1 MAMRKQKGWIVV
13 LVITLMLSLC
23 ACKWD
28 RGSSDGSATGI
39 IGGSDGPT
47 SVLVGENS
55 QDTTGGNAS
64 TEAVVG
70 TEGESSGAGEGN
82 IAGIEGET
90 AGTGEATEPG
100 TDIEPEEVYDESIPL
115 QNNTYT
121 PSEEVMKLLGRAA
134 FLEDTLWMVH
144 SASGAEF
151 QFVGTKAVITLQGD
165 SSAYSG
171 SSNAARVG
179 IFVNGE
185 FVTDVMMDKKEK
197 TVTVW
202 ESEKLKNCIVTVVKL
217 SESPHSTVGI
227 KSIEVESEAGIV
239 PTAQKEYYIEFIGDS
254 ITCGYGADDEV
265 KEHHFSTSTENA
277 AKTYAYKTAQA
288 LDADYSFVSFSGYGI
303 VSGYSGDGQKYGE
316 QVLSKYYEKLGFSYG
331 NYLGQTPYDTEW
343 DFEKRQPDLIV
354 INLGTN
360 DESYTGTDQARRD
373 EYIIGYVAF
382 LKQVRA
388 KNPDA
393 MIFCTLGIMGDG
405 LYSSL
410 QTAVEQYQRETGDE
424 MVHTM
429 RFAVQSMS
437 DGIAA
442 DWHPSE
448 KTHAKAAQKLV
459 KEIQSVMGW

>member
-1 MAMRKQKGWIVV
+1 MKRQKIWIVG
-13 LVITLMLSLC
+13 LVMMLALSMC
-23 ACKWD
+23 ACKSQI
-28 RGSSDGSATGI
+28 GSNDVSATDV
-39 IGGSDGPT
+39 IGAADGPT
-47 SVLVGENS
+47 AVLVGE
-55 QDTTGGNAS
+55 
-64 TEAVVG
+64 
-70 TEGESSGAGEGN
+70 
-82 IAGIEGET
+82 
-90 AGTGEATEPG
+90 ATDG
-100 TDIEPEEVYDESIPL
+100 DIPL

-121 PSEEVMKLLGRAA
+121 PSEEVMKVLGRAD
-134 FLEDTLWMVH
+134 FVEDTLWMVH

-171 SSNAARVG
+171 SGNQARVG

-185 FVTDVMMDKKEK
+185 CAADVMMDKKEK
-197 TVTVW
+197 TLTVW
-202 ESEKLKNCIVTVVKL
+202 ESERRKNCIVTVVKL

-227 KSIEVESEAGIV
+227 KSVEVESESGIM
-239 PTAQKEYYIEFIGDS
+239 PTPQKEHYIEFIGDS
-254 ITCGYGADDEV
+254 ITCGYGVDDENQ
-265 KEHHFSTSTENA
+265 EHHFSTSTENA
-277 AKTYAYKTAQA
+277 TKTYAYKTAQA

-303 VSGYSGDGQKYGE
+303 VSGYSGDGQKYGD
-316 QVLSKYYEKLGFSYG
+316 QVLSKYYDKLGFSYG

-360 DESYTGTDQARRD
+360 DESYTGTDPSRRE
-373 EYIIGYVAF
+373 EYITGYVAF
-382 LKQVRA
+382 LKQVRQ

-410 QTAVEQYQRETGDE
+410 QTAVEQYQKETGDE
-424 MVHTM
+424 MVHTLC
-429 RFAVQSMS
+429 FAVQSMA

-448 KTHAKAAQKLV
+448 KTHGRAAQKLV

>member
-1 MAMRKQKGWIVV
+1 MLASKPPRFEKGVKEKVKVNHKGRVMAMRKQRGWIVI
-13 LVITLMLSLC
+13 LVMALILSMC
-23 ACKWD
+23 ACKFQ
-28 RGSSDGSATGI
+28 RGSNGDSAIGI

-47 SVLVGENS
+47 AVLVGEDS
-55 QDTTGGNAS
+55 EDATGGN
-64 TEAVVG
+64 VG
-70 TEGESSGAGEGN
+70 TDTEQEE
-82 IAGIEGET
+82 IFEET
-90 AGTGEATEPG
+90 L
-100 TDIEPEEVYDESIPL
+100 PL

-121 PSEEVMKLLGRAA
+121 PSEEVLKVLGRAD
-134 FLEDTLWMVH
+134 FVEGTLWMVH
-144 SASGAEF
+144 SAS
-151 QFVGTKAVITLQGD
+151 LQGD

-171 SSNAARVG
+171 SGNQARVG

-185 FVTDVMMDKKEK
+185 CVADVMMDKKEK
-197 TVTVW
+197 SVTVW
-202 ESEKLKNCIVTVVKL
+202 ESEKRENCIVTVVKL
-217 SESPHSTVGI
+217 SEAPHSTVGI

-254 ITCGYGADDEV
+254 ITCGYGVDDEV

-277 AKTYAYKTAQA
+277 TKTYAYKTAQA

-303 VSGYSGDGQKYGE
+303 VSGYSGDGQKQGT
-316 QVLSKYYEKLGFSYG
+316 QVISQYYEKLGFSYG

-343 DFEKRQPDLIV
+343 DFDKRQPDLIV

-360 DESYTGTDQARRD
+360 DESYTGTDQARRE
-373 EYIIGYVAF
+373 EYIAGYVAF

-405 LYSSL
+405 LYASL
-410 QTAVEQYQRETGDE
+410 QTAVEQYQSETGDE
-424 MVHTM
+424 RVHTM
-429 RFAVQSMS
+429 RFTVQSMA

-448 KTHAKAAQKLV
+448 KTHERAAQKLV
-459 KEIQSVMGW
+459 KEIQTVMGW